1 MPTQSPLEI
10 ADQIEVVFVQADG
23 SRQICHAAAGETV
36 LDAALDNLVPG
47 IIGQCGGGCT
57 CCTCHV
63 YVAKPWFGQLPAPHQ
78 DELDLLVYA
87 HEVAPNSR
95 LSCQIELQEQLQ
107 GVVIKVPAAQA

>member
-1 MPTQSPLEI
+1 MPSDTSSDTPVY
-10 ADQIEVVFVQADG
+10 IEVVFILADG
-23 SRQICHAAAGETV
+23 HRQVCHALEGESV

-63 YVAKPWFGQLPAPHQ
+63 YVAQPWFGQLPAPHQ

-87 HEVAPNSR
+87 HEVADNSR
-95 LSCQIELQEQLQ
+95 LACQIELHRQLS
-107 GVVIKVPAAQA
+107 GVVIQVPAAQA

>member
-1 MPTQSPLEI
+1 MPTQTLSKTAEP
-10 ADQIEVVFVQADG
+10 IEVVFVLADG
-23 SRQICHAAAGETV
+23 SRQICHATAGETV

-63 YVAKPWFGQLPAPHQ
+63 YVRQPWFEQLPAPHQ

-95 LSCQIELQEQLQ
+95 LSCQIVLQEQLF
-107 GVVIKVPAAQA
+107 GVVIQVPEAQA

>member
-1 MPTQSPLEI
+1 MPPESSSDT
-10 ADQIEVVFVQADG
+10 AGQIEVVFILADG
-23 SRQICHAAAGETV
+23 SRQVCHALEGESV

-63 YVAKPWFGQLPAPHQ
+63 YVEQPWFGQLPAPHQ

-87 HEVAPNSR
+87 HDVALNSR
-95 LSCQIELQEQLQ
+95 LACQIELHQQLC
-107 GVVIKVPAAQA
+107 GVVIQVPAKQA

>member
-1 MPTQSPLEI
+1 MPTQLSSET
-10 ADQIEVVFVQADG
+10 ADRIEVQFIQADG

-36 LDAALDNLVPG
+36 LDAALDNLIPG
-47 IIGQCGGGCT
+47 IMGQCGGGCT

-63 YVAKPWFGQLPAPHQ
+63 YVGQPWFGQLPAPHQ

-95 LSCQIELQEQLQ
+95 LSCQIVLQQQLS
-107 GVVIKVPAAQA
+107 GMVIQVPDAQA